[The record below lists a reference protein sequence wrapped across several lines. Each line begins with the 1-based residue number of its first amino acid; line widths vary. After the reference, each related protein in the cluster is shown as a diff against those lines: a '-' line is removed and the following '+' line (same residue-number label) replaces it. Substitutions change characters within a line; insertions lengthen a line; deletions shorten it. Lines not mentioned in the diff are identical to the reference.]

1 MSNPYEGDSSVA
13 NTPGIKGTNTATGLV
28 LPGQVLYVGVWG
40 SSAGGRGV
48 LGDGIFGVWG
58 TSTTGTGVGVR
69 GECNGAGAGVSGS
82 NGGGGIGVKG
92 TSSGGDGVNGE
103 SQTNQHAGVSANNTN
118 GGYGLW
124 AKSWGSKPGTGG
136 IAGYFNSDGNFA
148 IQAVCTAD
156 VDAVNVQSNS
166 PNHAALSGW
175 NNSGGFG
182 LWAVSDQATG
192 QVGGV
197 GVYGRGAKY
206 AAQFDGQVQVNGV
219 LTATQDVVVGA
230 DCAEDFDIASA
241 VEVEP
246 GTVMVLTEGG
256 ALEPSESAYDKKVA
270 GVISGAGDY
279 HPGLILGR
287 GDSSHERLPLA
298 LVGKVYCKVDAT
310 YGAIEVGDLLT
321 TSPTLGHAM
330 KAADP
335 VKAFG
340 SVLGKALRPLHTG
353 QGLIPVLVSLQ

>member
-28 LPGQVLYVGVWG
+28 LPGEVLYVGVWG

-48 LGDGIFGVWG
+48 LGEGITGVEG
-58 TSTTGTGVGVR
+58 ISTTGTGFGVR
-69 GECNGAGAGVSGS
+69 GECKGTRAGVE
-82 NGGGGIGVKG
+82 G

-103 SQTNQHAGVSANNTN
+103 SQSNQHAGVSANNTN

-124 AKSWGSKPGTGG
+124 AKSLGSNPGTGG

-156 VDAVNVQSNS
+156 VDAVNVTSNS

-192 QVGGV
+192 PVGGV

-206 AAQFDGQVQVNGV
+206 AAQFDGNVQVNGV
-219 LTATQDVVVGA
+219 LTAKQDVVVGS
-230 DCAEDFDIASA
+230 DCAEDFDVASA
-241 VEVEP
+241 AEIDP
-246 GTVMVLTEGG
+246 GTVMVLSEGG
-256 ALEPSESAYDKKVA
+256 ALKPSESAYDRRVA

-279 HPGLILGR
+279 QPGLILGR
-287 GDSSHERLPLA
+287 GDSSHERMPLA

-310 YGAIEVGDLLT
+310 YGTIEVGDLLT
-321 TSPTLGHAM
+321 TSPTPGHAM
-330 KAADP
+330 KASDP

-353 QGLIPVLVSLQ
+353 LGLIPVLVSLQ